1 MYSNCIS
8 CKKEFNNLVEGVKY
22 SGSVMGIISFCSDN
36 CCKAYLN
43 KNWNR

>member
-22 SGSVMGIISFCSDN
+22 SSSVMGIISFYSDN
-36 CCKAYLN
+36 CCKAYIN
-43 KNWNR
+43 KKLE

>member
-22 SGSVMGIISFCSDN
+22 SSSVMGIISFCSDN

-43 KNWNR
+43 KKFEL

>member
-1 MYSNCIS
+1 MYLNCSS

-22 SGSVMGIISFCSDN
+22 SSSVIGIIPFCSDN

-43 KNWNR
+43 EKLK